1 MEEYRLS
8 VKELFNMIKDPL
20 DVGHIKSD
28 KKILNH
34 IYDYM
39 DESKIIIHELKIPK
53 PISNIIYK
61 YFENVNNIKF
71 TYNINGD
78 EFQKKRDQIDIITG
92 FEILPDHYLYFYISG
107 GLIFKEKSDCKGEI
121 KLNHPI
127 IPFSCIYNEFIFEI
141 RNENDQILK
150 NEKITLEC
158 INIFNTKNHKKLFI
172 SSKNIKWKFSLT
184 QKESYVYYRGI
195 LIDDLITGYFG

>member
-78 EFQKKRDQIDIITG
+78 EFQKR
-92 FEILPDHYLYFYISG
+92 
-107 GLIFKEKSDCKGEI
+107 EI
-121 KLNHPI
+121 KLILLQDLKYYQI
-127 IPFSCIYNEFIFEI
+127 IIYIS
-141 RNENDQILK
+141 IL
-150 NEKITLEC
+150 
-158 INIFNTKNHKKLFI
+158 
-172 SSKNIKWKFSLT
+172 
-184 QKESYVYYRGI
+184 VV
-195 LIDDLITGYFG
+195 D